1 MFDKKNTPTF
11 ATPTEISR
19 RLDFEHCKSSNNF
32 PTGKIFFKKLQIFS
46 NFGKFLYICNR
57 EARQESMKV
66 LLSKEAHRFVMEQPE
81 EVRQKIDANI
91 RRVENGIISA
101 SLFKKLKGTDIWE
114 LRTQHE
120 GMAYRILAFWDKTQ
134 RSLVIA
140 THGFFKKT
148 QKTPPKEI
156 AKAERIMNEYYNTK

>member
-1 MFDKKNTPTF
+1 
-11 ATPTEISR
+11 
-19 RLDFEHCKSSNNF
+19 
-32 PTGKIFFKKLQIFS
+32 
-46 NFGKFLYICNR
+46 
-57 EARQESMKV
+57 
-66 LLSKEAHRFVMEQPE
+66 MEQPM